1 VSSRSL
7 GAVIVDDEELA
18 RGLVREF
25 LAPHPDV
32 KVLAECANGFE
43 AVRCISELAPDLVF
57 LDIQMPKLDG
67 FEVLELVGRPESGGP
82 AVIFVTAF
90 DQYAVR
96 AFEKHAVDY
105 LLKPYDRARFD
116 TALERARQRLREKA
130 GPQPPPPGLAAAVR
144 GRTTLKRVVVKD
156 GAKVTVLPV
165 ASVDFVKAE
174 DDYVLIRSG
183 GKDHL
188 KQQTMAGLMAQLDP
202 GRFVRIHR
210 SFLLNIDRLAR
221 LEPEPAGSQA
231 AVLADDTRLPV
242 SRSGATRLKSLLGS

>member
-1 VSSRSL
+1 VSSRPL

-25 LAPHPDV
+25 LVPHPDV
-32 KVLAECANGFE
+32 KILAECANGFE
-43 AVRCISELAPDLVF
+43 AVRAISELSPDLVF

-67 FEVLELVGRPESGGP
+67 FEVLELIPREKGGGP
-82 AVIFVTAF
+82 AVIFVTAY

-105 LLKPYDRARFD
+105 LLKPYDRERFD
-116 TALERARQRLREKA
+116 TALQRARQRLREKSLL
-130 GPQPPPPGLAAAVR
+130 PPPSPGLASAIR
-144 GRTTLKRVVVKD
+144 GETALRRIVVKD

-165 ASVDFVKAE
+165 ESVDFVKAG
-174 DDYVLIRSG
+174 DDYVLIQSG
-183 GKDHL
+183 GKEHL
-188 KQQTMAGLMAQLDP
+188 KQQTMASLEAQLDP

-221 LEPEPAGSQA
+221 LEAESGLSQA
-231 AVLADDTRLPV
+231 AVLTDGMRLPV
-242 SRSGATRLKSLLGS
+242 SRSGAARLRTLLGG

>member
-57 LDIQMPKLDG
+57 
-67 FEVLELVGRPESGGP
+67 VGRPESGGP

-116 TALERARQRLREKA
+116 TALERARQRLRGKA
-130 GPQPPPPGLAAAVR
+130 GPQSPPPGLAAAVR
-144 GRTTLKRVVVKD
+144 GEVTLKRIVVKD